1 MDELRNIEQVFTPEA
16 IAGRMRGLG
25 AELRRDCGLGEIFL
39 LGILKGASFFLADLM
54 RMIEAPVAYGFIDVV
69 RDVTDTE
76 TATAL
81 QIDYLSYTNLAGRNV
96 YVLKDV
102 VSTGIIESYLLSQ
115 FRMHK
120 PAKVKLVALLDR
132 PDLRTIDLRVDFRA
146 FEVTDGTYV
155 GYGLEIDDRFGNL
168 PWIGRV
174 KR

>member
-1 MDELRNIEQVFTPEA
+1 MNEVSNIEQVFTPEA
-16 IAGRMRGLG
+16 IASRMRELG
-25 AELRRDCGLGEIFL
+25 GELRHDCGGEIFL

-54 RMIEAPVAYGFIDVV
+54 RTIEGPVAYGFVDVI
-69 RDVTDTE
+69 RDVADTT
-76 TATAL
+76 TAAAL
-81 QIDYLSYTNLAGRNV
+81 QIDYLSHTNVAGRNV

-115 FRMHK
+115 FRLHK

-132 PDLRTIDLRVDFRA
+132 PELRTIDLQVDYRV
-146 FEVTDGTYV
+146 FEVTTGTYV